1 MIDKEMTLLDED
13 GGQYITQKLL
23 WRAKNEEAYLTT
35 DGHIAVLYHAPED
48 LRDVYLSRFIRL
60 LIHDLLHLYFCQ
72 KRFFPYRIQDISQHQ
87 KEYASLER

>member
-48 LRDVYLSRFIRL
+48 LRDVYLSRF
-60 LIHDLLHLYFCQ
+60 Y
-72 KRFFPYRIQDISQHQ
+72 
-87 KEYASLER
+87 